1 MRIISGTAKGRKLE
15 TLEGLNTR
23 PTSDRVKES
32 VFNIILRDIFDANVL
47 DLFGGIGSLG
57 IEALSRGA
65 KHCTFV
71 EENKNAYKVLKE
83 NIEKLEFQNKSEL
96 YQTDAFGALKTFG
109 RIEKQFDIIFLDPP
123 YGKGYVEKSIK
134 EIDKL
139 NLTND
144 NSLIISELD
153 NIDNIPESIGDFKVD
168 RIKKYG
174 RVKMAFW
181 KRGSLDE

>member
-1 MRIISGTAKGRKLE
+1 MRVISGTAKGRKLN

-32 VFNIILRDIFDANVL
+32 VFNIILKNVFDANVL
-47 DLFGGIGSLG
+47 DLFGGVGNLG

-65 KHCTFV
+65 KSCVFV
-71 EENKNAYKVLKE
+71 EESKEAYKILKE
-83 NIEKLEFQNKSEL
+83 NIEKLEFQSKCEL

-109 RIEKQFDIIFLDPP
+109 KYGKQFDIIFLDPP

-134 EIDKL
+134 EVDRL
-139 NLTND
+139 NLTNE
-144 NSLIISELD
+144 NTLIISELD
-153 NIDNIPESIGDFKVD
+153 NVDKLPEIIGNFKVD

-174 RVKMAFW
+174 RVKIVFW
-181 KRGSLDE
+181 KRGV